1 MLRLLLYLCLWIG
14 SMGLAIF
21 SSQNIYAVTVKLG
34 TLESIRL
41 PLGLVLIFCAG
52 LGAIIMTLIMGFA
65 RKSIQFSFP
74 NIPQF
79 TKSSTQTS
87 FQKQQTESQKTSS
100 NKRSANPSNKKKQES
115 RDSFDD
121 DWDDDWG

>member
-1 MLRLLLYLCLWIG
+1 
-14 SMGLAIF
+14 MGLAIF

-34 TLESIRL
+34 AFESIKL

-52 LGAIIMTLIMGFA
+52 LGAIIMTLFMGFA
-65 RKSIQFSFP
+65 QKSIQFSFP
-74 NIPQF
+74 SIPKF
-79 TKSSTQTS
+79 NTSSPRKS
-87 FQKQQTESQKTSS
+87 FQKSPTKPQKTSS
-100 NKRSANPSNKKKQES
+100 NQRSANPNNKKEQES

>member
-21 SSQNIYAVTVKLG
+21 SSQNIYTVTVKLG
-34 TLESIRL
+34 AFESIKL

-52 LGAIIMTLIMGFA
+52 LGAIVMTLFMGFA
-65 RKSIQFSFP
+65 QKSIQFSFSS
-74 NIPQF
+74 IPKF
-79 TKSSTQTS
+79 TKSSPKTF
-87 FQKQQTESQKTSS
+87 FQKSQTAPQKTSS
-100 NKRSANPSNKKKQES
+100 NQRSANPNNKKKQES

>member
-1 MLRLLLYLCLWIG
+1 MMRLLLYLCLWIG

-34 TLESIRL
+34 AFESIKL

-52 LGAIIMTLIMGFA
+52 LGSVAMTLLMGFTE
-65 RKSIQFSFP
+65 KSIQFSFP
-74 NIPQF
+74 SIPKF
-79 TKSSTQTS
+79 TKISSKKT
-87 FQKQQTESQKTSS
+87 QTESQKTSS
-100 NKRSANPSNKKKQES
+100 NKRSANSFNKKKQES

-121 DWDDDWG
+121 DWDDEWD

>member
-1 MLRLLLYLCLWIG
+1 MRLLLYLCLWIG

-34 TLESIRL
+34 AFESIKL

-52 LGAIIMTLIMGFA
+52 LGAIVMTLLMGLTQ
-65 RKSIQFSFP
+65 KSIQFSFP
-74 NIPQF
+74 SIPKF
-79 TKSSTQTS
+79 TKISSQKTQP
-87 FQKQQTESQKTSS
+87 ESQKTSS
-100 NKRSANPSNKKKQES
+100 NKRSVNSFNKKKQES

-121 DWDDDWG
+121 DWDDDWD